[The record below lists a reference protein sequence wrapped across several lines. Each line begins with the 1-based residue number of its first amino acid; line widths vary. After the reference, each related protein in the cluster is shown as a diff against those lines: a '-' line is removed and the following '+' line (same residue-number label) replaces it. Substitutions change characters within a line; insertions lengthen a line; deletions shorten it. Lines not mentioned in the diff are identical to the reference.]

1 MTLSTIMM
9 SLLFVLFSFVFSL
22 ALVRVLIFV
31 LPLIG
36 LVDKPGGRHIH
47 TAPTPKGGGLGF
59 IISFFVTGV
68 LFNLSHAMTLTGTMN
83 LHFLEMIA
91 GPVALL
97 TLVGYLDDRYDI
109 HALVKLSGH
118 IAVAVLSWLLG
129 IRLDAMFGIPLSGT
143 MSLIFTVLWFVGFI
157 NAFNLIDGLDG
168 LAAGL
173 AVLASVTL
181 AVIFG
186 LKGSWLNAVMLMIL
200 AGAVGGFLR
209 YNFYP
214 ARIFMGDTGSMFLGY
229 IFAASGILASN
240 KLATTSAIFIPILI
254 LGVPFFDVLL
264 AIWRRSVKKILNRQ
278 SNGTHHERIMEA
290 DKEHLHHRLLAVSKN
305 QGKAVLFI
313 YVLAMFFSFLAFL
326 LFFLEDVSLGLVLTM
341 ILIAVYLSVRQ
352 LINTEVH
359 QSTKV
364 LIRGFSKPSR
374 STLVGLSHPIFDLIV
389 LFVTYWWIDR
399 IYIVKEGLILS
410 SGMMSHTSLNLI
422 ITFLVFISFVGMGI
436 YSRFWLR
443 ATPGDY
449 MRLVGALI
457 LGHALSAA
465 VLYVSLD
472 DILFWRYL
480 KRLIFLG
487 TFVSLVVIS
496 ERIFLRFLHM
506 KLHTIY
512 LDSNNHENIKHVI
525 LYGAGVRCHYYLQE
539 IESNIELSPTRVI
552 GLLDDNPGLWNK
564 HVYGQKVLGNI
575 TDLNL
580 LARKKKIDTV
590 IITTRTIKPE
600 NIEKAREMCK
610 RHGIK
615 LIQWKFVEEII
626 IE

>member
-1 MTLSTIMM
+1 MISSVVI
-9 SLLFVLFSFVFSL
+9 SALFVMLSL
-22 ALVRVLIFV
+22 VLSVALVRLLIDF
-31 LPLIG
+31 LPFIG
-36 LVDKPGGRHIH
+36 LVDNPGGRHIH
-47 TAPTPKGGGLGF
+47 TVPTPKGGGLGF
-59 IISFFVTGV
+59 IISFFITGI
-68 LFNLSHAMTLTGTMN
+68 LFNLSHTISLTGSMDV
-83 LHFLEMIA
+83 HFLGMIA
-91 GPVALL
+91 GPVGLL

-109 HALVKLSGH
+109 HALLKLSAH
-118 IAVAVLSWLLG
+118 IAVAVFSWLLG
-129 IRLDAMFGIPLSGT
+129 LRLDAIFGIPLSEPL
-143 MSLIFTVLWFVGFI
+143 SLVLTIIWFVGFI
-157 NAFNLIDGLDG
+157 NAFNLIDGMDG

-173 AVLASVTL
+173 AIVASITL
-181 AVIFG
+181 AVMFG
-186 LKGSWLNAVMLMIL
+186 LKGVWLNAVMMLIL

-214 ARIFMGDTGSMFLGY
+214 ARIFMGDMGSMFLGY
-229 IFAASGILASN
+229 IFAATGILASN

-278 SNGTHHERIMEA
+278 SNGSNHERIMGA

-313 YVLAMFFSFLAFL
+313 YILALFFSFLAFL
-326 LFFLEDVSLGLVLTM
+326 LFFLEDASLGLMLTM
-341 ILIAVYLSVRQ
+341 ILIAVYLSMRQ

-359 QSTKV
+359 QSSKA

-389 LFVTYWWIDR
+389 LFVTYWGIDR
-399 IYIVKEGLILS
+399 IYIAKEGLTLT
-410 SGMMSHTSLNLI
+410 SGMMSHTSLNLV
-422 ITFLVFISFVGMGI
+422 ITFLLFISLVISGV
-436 YSRFWLR
+436 YNRFWLR
-443 ATPGDY
+443 ATPEDY
-449 MRLVGALI
+449 MRLVGALL
-457 LGHALSAA
+457 LGHALAT
-465 VLYVSLD
+465 VFLYFSLEE
-472 DILFWRYL
+472 ILFWRYL

-525 LYGAGVRCHYYLQE
+525 LYGAGVRCQYYLQE
-539 IESNIELSPTRVI
+539 IATNIEQDPTRVV

-564 HVYGQKVLGNI
+564 NVYGQKVLGNI
-575 TDLNL
+575 TDLTL
-580 LARKKKIDTV
+580 LAQKKKIDTV

-600 NIEKAREMCK
+600 NIEKAREICK
-610 RHGIK
+610 KNGIK

-626 IE
+626 IQ

>member
-1 MTLSTIMM
+1 MITTILVSTLLVMFA
-9 SLLFVLFSFVFSL
+9 FVISMV
-22 ALVRVLIFV
+22 LVRLLIVF

-36 LVDKPGGRHIH
+36 LVDTPGGRHIH
-47 TAPTPKGGGLGF
+47 TMPTPNGGGLGF
-59 IISFFVTGV
+59 IFSFFITGI
-68 LFNLSHAMTLTGTMN
+68 LFNLSHTISLSGTMDV
-83 LHFLEMIA
+83 HFLGMIA
-91 GPVALL
+91 GPVGLL

-109 HALVKLSGH
+109 HALVKLTVH

-129 IRLDAMFGIPLSGT
+129 VRLDAMFGIPLSESL
-143 MSLIFTVLWFVGFI
+143 SLILTIIWFVGFI
-157 NAFNLIDGLDG
+157 NAFNLIDGMDG
-168 LAAGL
+168 LAGGL
-173 AVLASVTL
+173 AIVASITL
-181 AVIFG
+181 AVMFG
-186 LKGSWLNAVMLMIL
+186 LKGVWLNAVMLLIL

-214 ARIFMGDTGSMFLGY
+214 ARIFMGDMGSMFLGY
-229 IFAASGILASN
+229 IFAATGILASN
-240 KLATTSAIFIPILI
+240 KLATTSAIFIPVLI
-254 LGVPFFDVLL
+254 LVVPFFDVLL

-278 SNGTHHERIMEA
+278 SNGSNHERIMGA

-305 QGKAVLFI
+305 QGRAVLFI
-313 YVLAMFFSFLAFL
+313 YMLAMFFSFLAFL
-326 LFFLEDVSLGLVLTM
+326 LFFLEDASLGLMLAM
-341 ILIAVYLSVRQ
+341 ILIAVYLSMRQ

-359 QSTKV
+359 QSSKA

-389 LFVTYWWIDR
+389 LFVTYWGIDR
-399 IYIVKEGLILS
+399 IYIAKEGLTLT
-410 SGMMSHTSLNLI
+410 SGMMSHTSLNLV
-422 ITFLVFISFVGMGI
+422 ITFLLFISLVVCGV
-436 YSRFWLR
+436 YNRFWLR
-443 ATPGDY
+443 ATPEDY
-449 MRLVGALI
+449 MRLVGALL
-457 LGHALSAA
+457 LGHALAT
-465 VLYVSLD
+465 VFLYFSLEE
-472 DILFWRYL
+472 ILFWRYL

-525 LYGAGVRCHYYLQE
+525 LYGAGVRCQYYLQE
-539 IESNIELSPTRVI
+539 IATNIEQDPTRVV

-564 HVYGQKVLGNI
+564 NVYGQKVLGNI
-575 TDLNL
+575 TDLTL
-580 LARKKKIDTV
+580 LAQKKKIDIV

-600 NIEKAREMCK
+600 NIETARDICK
-610 RHGIK
+610 RNGIK

>member
-1 MTLSTIMM
+1 MITTILVSTLLVMFA
-9 SLLFVLFSFVFSL
+9 FVISMV
-22 ALVRVLIFV
+22 LVRLLIEF
-31 LPLIG
+31 LPFIG
-36 LVDKPGGRHIH
+36 LVDTPGGRHIH
-47 TAPTPKGGGLGF
+47 TMPTPKGGGLGF
-59 IISFFVTGV
+59 ILSFFITGI
-68 LFNLSHAMTLTGTMN
+68 LFNLSHTISLSGTMDV
-83 LHFLEMIA
+83 HFLGMIA
-91 GPVALL
+91 GPVGLL

-118 IAVAVLSWLLG
+118 IVVAVLSWLLG
-129 IRLDAMFGIPLSGT
+129 VRLDAMFGIPLSDT
-143 MSLIFTVLWFVGFI
+143 VSLVLTIIWFVGFI
-157 NAFNLIDGLDG
+157 NAFNLIDGMDG
-168 LAAGL
+168 LAGGL
-173 AVLASVTL
+173 AIVASITL
-181 AVIFG
+181 AVMFG
-186 LKGSWLNAVMLMIL
+186 LKGVWLNAVMMLIL

-214 ARIFMGDTGSMFLGY
+214 ARIFMGDMGSMFLGY
-229 IFAASGILASN
+229 FFAATGILASN

-278 SNGTHHERIMEA
+278 SNGSNHERIMGA

-305 QGKAVLFI
+305 QGRAVLFI
-313 YVLAMFFSFLAFL
+313 YMLALFFSFLAFL
-326 LFFLEDVSLGLVLTM
+326 LFFLEDASLGLMLTM
-341 ILIAVYLSVRQ
+341 ILMAVYLSMRQ

-359 QSTKV
+359 QSSKA

-389 LFVTYWWIDR
+389 LFVTYWGIDR
-399 IYIVKEGLILS
+399 IYIAKEGLTLS
-410 SGMMSHTSLNLI
+410 SGMMSHTSLNLV
-422 ITFLVFISFVGMGI
+422 ITFLLFISLVISGV
-436 YSRFWLR
+436 YNRFWLR
-443 ATPGDY
+443 ATPEDY
-449 MRLVGALI
+449 MRLVGALL
-457 LGHALSAA
+457 LGHALAT
-465 VLYVSLD
+465 VFLYFSLEE
-472 DILFWRYL
+472 ILFWRYL

-525 LYGAGVRCHYYLQE
+525 LYGAGVRCQYYLQE
-539 IESNIELSPTRVI
+539 IATNIEQDPTRVV

-564 HVYGQKVLGNI
+564 NVYGQKVLGNI
-575 TDLNL
+575 TDLTL
-580 LARKKKIDTV
+580 LAQKKKIDTV

-600 NIEKAREMCK
+600 NIEIARDICK
-610 RHGIK
+610 RNGIR

-626 IE
+626 LQ